1 MCEKLG
7 TGYVDRGYAEQ
18 AVNEK
23 SDMPTGPYYSSITKE
38 LESRKFKLIME
49 LKLVESAL
57 SNLTPEIEKTLQIA
71 KTLEQLGMKTRF

>member
-23 SDMPTGPYYSSITKE
+23 SDMPAGPYYSSITRE
-38 LESRKFKLIME
+38 LKIRRDKLFME
-49 LKLVESAL
+49 LQLVESTL
-57 SNLTPEIEKTLQIA
+57 KTITPEIENILQVVKA
-71 KTLEQLGMKTRF
+71 LEQLGMKTRF